1 MIRRIAKIEN
11 VGQYENFT
19 SNVVFTKNVAVFGF
33 NGAGKSTLSDVLYS
47 LANEGRE
54 NSIIRR
60 RTLKKDGET
69 ADKNITV
76 HIEDDNGSVFS
87 FAESEWDNRPNNM
100 HVFNNQYIDEHVF
113 VSKQLEGN
121 VATVGMGREGAKY
134 LKERDLLLAE
144 NETHLKT
151 VNEKISF
158 LSKADIKIKD
168 FSSSKITEKNANKR
182 MEKLVGFKMY
192 PVGEEAQIYAR
203 IKANQ
208 KYTGEINLL
217 NQCKDNYDLI
227 KAVEPLNTSV
237 VLKKINRVPRV
248 SSKEIASFLAET
260 LTNADIQ
267 WAVRG
272 YRNQKDKKF
281 CPMCGQSI
289 REKRAV
295 DLFNKLG
302 KYISQDKGEYVAAF
316 SRELY
321 DLASQ
326 LQNIRTVERIEVFN
340 QIIADLD
347 SAKLLLKKD
356 SNRLAKGLSWT
367 TGHTEKLNEII
378 EKIRIKAEN
387 PYIDITLS
395 NDEKETLTL
404 LNGVIKNIKVLEEI
418 LQDAKDRLDRK
429 VDRSISIDEMGKLYE
444 LSYGASG
451 SYRNEAN
458 IMKNVASRY
467 LKNLDRI
474 AELAVLID
482 DCYNQ
487 SRLNEVNDFLKR
499 LNTHLRIE
507 VKDKKY
513 YIRLK
518 NFQPKESA
526 GLKDTIFSEG
536 ESKAIAFAY
545 FLAEVNDK
553 EDLSNGKI
561 IVIDDPISSMDH
573 SRKSIISHQVS
584 DMMNNQDW
592 QVILLTHDIS
602 FLERV
607 QSYVKCNNPMLNLE
621 LRSNREEFLMLNI
634 DDYLTDDEKVYEGFI
649 KAAETSQ
656 DEIDK
661 IIALMSMRPYAYV
674 KKVPDAAFE
683 KIMEASTFYSHT
695 LYSKNKRLSFKASNY
710 NNRKIRAYIRKI
722 NSATRK
728 SNDKFDIEAIA
739 GDYAFTGFDFEKLAN
754 LYKSLPLDSI
764 DNMRKKMLLM
774 RPLIEASLFQFSA
787 KSKFDPENMG
797 VMFNSAIRSNSSNNE
812 RKAICIQLKELYDS
826 TKKYHHGAYG
836 GSLLGISWINPSEV
850 EYYDEVL
857 LSIVNKIENE
867 SLVRAIVA

>member
-1 MIRRIAKIEN
+1 MLVITNARGYEIMIRKIAKIEN

-19 SNVVFTKNVAVFGF
+19 SNVSFNKNVAVFGF

-47 LANEGRE
+47 LANEGKE

-69 ADKNITV
+69 TDKNISV
-76 HIEDDNGSVFS
+76 HIEDDNGDVFS
-87 FAESEWDNRPNNM
+87 FAESQWDNRPHNM

-134 LKERDLLLAE
+134 LKERDFLLGE
-144 NETHLKT
+144 NETYLKT
-151 VNEKISF
+151 VNEKIGF
-158 LSKADIKIKD
+158 LSKANIKIKD

-192 PVGEEAQIYAR
+192 PVGEAAQIYAK

-208 KYTGEINLL
+208 KYTGEVRVL
-217 NQCKDNYDLI
+217 NQCKDKYDSI
-227 KAVEPLNTSV
+227 KAVEPFNTSV
-237 VLKKINRVPRV
+237 ILKKINRVPRV
-248 SSKEIASFLAET
+248 SSKEISSFLAET

-267 WAVRG
+267 WAVKG
-272 YRNQKDKKF
+272 YRNQKDKRF

-295 DLFNKLG
+295 DLFDKLG
-302 KYISQDKGEYVAAF
+302 KYINQDKGGYVAAF

-321 DLASQ
+321 DLAYQ
-326 LQNIRTVERIEVFN
+326 LQNIRIVERKEVFE
-340 QIIADLD
+340 QIITELD
-347 SAKLLLKKD
+347 TAKLLLKKD

-367 TGHTEKLNEII
+367 TKHTEKLNYII

-387 PYIDITLS
+387 PYIDIKLS

-404 LNGVIKNIKVLEEI
+404 LNCVIKNITLLEEI
-418 LQDAKDRLDRK
+418 LQDAQERLDRK
-429 VDRSISIDEMGKLYE
+429 VNKSISIDDMGKLYE

-458 IMKNVASRY
+458 IMKNIASRY
-467 LKNLDRI
+467 LKNLDKI
-474 AELAVLID
+474 KELAVLID

-518 NFQPKESA
+518 NYEPRESV

-553 EDLSNGKI
+553 EDLSNNKT

-573 SRKSIISHQVS
+573 SRKSIISHQVA

-607 QSYVKCNNPMLNLE
+607 QSYVKCNNPILNLE
-621 LRSNREEFLMLNI
+621 LRSNKEDFLPLNI
-634 DDYLTDDEKVYEGFI
+634 YDYLTDDENVYESFI
-649 KAAETSQ
+649 KAAETST

-661 IIALMSMRPYAYV
+661 VIALMSMRPYAYV
-674 KKVPDAAFE
+674 KKISDVSFE
-683 KIMEASTFYSHT
+683 KIMEASTYYSHT
-695 LYSKNKRLSFKASNY
+695 LYSKNKKLSFKASNY
-710 NNRKIRAYIRKI
+710 NNKKIRAFIRKI
-722 NSATRK
+722 NRATRK
-728 SNDKFDIEAIA
+728 RNDSQMISTKSSMI
-739 GDYAFTGFDFEKLAN
+739 TKMTTMMKTKL
-754 LYKSLPLDSI
+754 
-764 DNMRKKMLLM
+764 MM
-774 RPLIEASLFQFSA
+774 
-787 KSKFDPENMG
+787 
-797 VMFNSAIRSNSSNNE
+797 
-812 RKAICIQLKELYDS
+812 QLKITGMTTIDGI
-826 TKKYHHGAYG
+826 HGR
-836 GSLLGISWINPSEV
+836 GICP
-850 EYYDEVL
+850 
-857 LSIVNKIENE
+857 
-867 SLVRAIVA
+867 